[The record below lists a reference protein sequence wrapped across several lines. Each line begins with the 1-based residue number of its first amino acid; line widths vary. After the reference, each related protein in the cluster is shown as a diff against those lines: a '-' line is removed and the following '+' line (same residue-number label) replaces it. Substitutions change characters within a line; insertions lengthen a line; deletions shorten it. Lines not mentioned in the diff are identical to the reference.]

1 LEPVFNAIFIE
12 NVDTALYLH
21 VCNNTIIGHMKKNL
35 TSQDIARLAGVSQS
49 TVSRVIR
56 DHPSIKEKTR
66 QHVLRVIREHGYT
79 PSAAARQMKTNRS
92 GAIAVVVANLTN
104 PLYPSL
110 LHFLVNA
117 LASQGLRTTVWEM
130 STELDDATAK
140 TIAESEVDGVIFAT
154 AVASSRLQH
163 QTIATRKPVVF
174 INRSL
179 TGQDFDVVVSD
190 NAAGG
195 RTVADYFL
203 AGKRRRIGLLTGASE
218 ASTILDRERGFMSR
232 LQDATGTATCTR
244 SPSHFDVFTYENGY
258 QAMRELLDADPGL
271 DAVFCTNDIVA
282 IGALDGARA
291 QGRRIPQDLWI
302 VGYDDIPMAGWDV
315 IGLTTMRQPLPAMAG
330 KAVERLL
337 ARINRPDLP
346 AETIEL
352 PNQLIVRNTT
362 KPLGHRRGR
371 R

>member
-1 LEPVFNAIFIE
+1 MEPVFNAIFIE
-12 NVDTALYLH
+12 NVGTALYLH

-110 LHFLVNA
+110 LHFLVNE

-330 KAVERLL
+330 KAVELLL

>member
-1 LEPVFNAIFIE
+1 
-12 NVDTALYLH
+12 
-21 VCNNTIIGHMKKNL
+21 MKKNL

-56 DHPSIKEKTR
+56 EHPSIKETTR
-66 QHVLRVIREHGYT
+66 EHVLRVIRAHGYT

-110 LHFLVNA
+110 LHFLVNE
-117 LASQGLRTTVWEM
+117 LATQGLRTTVWEM
-130 STELDDATAK
+130 STELDDITARA
-140 TIAESEVDGVIFAT
+140 IAESEVDGVIFAT

-163 QTIATRKPVVF
+163 QKIAARKPVVF

-179 TGQDFDVVVSD
+179 MGPEFDVVVSD
-190 NAAGG
+190 NHAGG
-195 RTVADYFL
+195 KTVADYFL

-232 LQDATGTATCTR
+232 LKDATGNMTCTR
-244 SPSHFDVFTYENGY
+244 SPSRFDIFTYENGY
-258 QAMRELLDADPGL
+258 QAMCELLQADPGL

-291 QGRRIPQDLWI
+291 QGRRVPEDLWI

-315 IGLTTMRQPLPAMAG
+315 IGLTTMRQPLPAMASET
-330 KAVERLL
+330 VERLL
-337 ARINRPDLP
+337 ARIERPDLP
-346 AETIEL
+346 AETVTL
-352 PNQLIVRNTT
+352 PNQLIIRNTT
-362 KPLGHRRGR
+362 KQIGPRRGKR
-371 R
+371 